1 MFQEVPHILVVDDD
15 DRLRDLLQKYLN
27 ENGFRVTAAENAQ
40 VARAKM
46 ASISFDLLVL
56 DLMMPGEHGLDFASS
71 IREGALVGKD
81 VPILMLTAMGETDD
95 RITGLET
102 GADDYM
108 AKPFEPRELLLR
120 IKSVLKRVPAESESV
135 PKEAVMG
142 DLRFD
147 MARAELKQGEASIAL
162 TSGEENLL
170 RILAEMPGR
179 TLSREE
185 LSARLAMDG
194 GERASDV
201 QVNRLRRKIER
212 DPKSPRY
219 LQTVRG
225 QGYIL
230 RPD

>member
-1 MFQEVPHILVVDDD
+1 MLQDVAHVLVVDDD
-15 DRLRDLLQKYLN
+15 DRLRDLLKKYLS

-46 ASISFDLLVL
+46 AHISFDLLVL

-71 IREGALVGKD
+71 IREGALVSKD

-120 IKSVLKRVPAESESV
+120 IKSILKRVPAEKETV
-135 PKEAVMG
+135 PQEAVMG
-142 DLRFD
+142 DMRFD
-147 MARAELKQGEASIAL
+147 LVRAELKQGEVTIAL

-170 RILAEMPGR
+170 RILAETPGR
-179 TLSREE
+179 IFSRGE
-185 LSARLAMDG
+185 LSARLALDG
-194 GERASDV
+194 GERAIDV
-201 QVNRLRRKIER
+201 QVNRLRRKMEQ
-212 DPKSPRY
+212 DLKSPRY

>member
-1 MFQEVPHILVVDDD
+1 MLQEAAHILVVDDD
-15 DRLRDLLQKYLN
+15 DRLRDLLQKYLS
-27 ENGFRVTAAENAQ
+27 ENGFRVTAAENAK

-46 ASISFDLLVL
+46 ANISFDLLVL
-56 DLMMPGEHGLDFASS
+56 DLMMPGERGLDFASS
-71 IREGALVGKD
+71 IRKGTVVTKD
-81 VPILMLTAMGETDD
+81 VPILMLTAMGETND

-120 IKSVLKRVPAESESV
+120 INSVLKRVPAETGSV
-135 PKEAVMG
+135 PEEAVMG

-147 MARAELKQGEASIAL
+147 LARAELKQGEVSIAL
-162 TSGEENLL
+162 TSGEGNLL
-170 RILAEMPGR
+170 RVLAETPGR
-179 TLSREE
+179 ICSRRE
-185 LSARLAMDG
+185 LSARLALDG
-194 GERASDV
+194 GERALDV
-201 QVNRLRRKIER
+201 QVNRLRRKMEQ

>member
-1 MFQEVPHILVVDDD
+1 MLKKSILIVDDD
-15 DRLRDLLQKYLN
+15 DRLRDLLQKYLS
-27 ENGFRVTAAENAQ
+27 ENGFRVTAAENAE
-40 VARAKM
+40 VARTRM

-56 DLMMPGEHGLDFASS
+56 DLMMPGEHGLDLASS
-71 IREGALVGKD
+71 IRKGALVTRE

-120 IKSVLKRVPAESESV
+120 INSVLKRVPAETEWV

-147 MARAELKQGEASIAL
+147 LARVELKKGEVPITL
-162 TSGEENLL
+162 TSGEASLL
-170 RILAEMPGR
+170 RILAEMP
-179 TLSREE
+179 SRIFSRAE
-185 LSARLAMDG
+185 LSAQLALDG
-194 GERASDV
+194 GERAIDV
-201 QVNRLRRKIER
+201 QVNRLRRKMEQ
-212 DPKSPRY
+212 DPKLPRY

>member
-1 MFQEVPHILVVDDD
+1 MFQDVSHILVVDDD
-15 DRLRDLLQKYLN
+15 DRLRDLLQKYLS

-71 IREGALVGKD
+71 IRKGALITKD

-120 IKSVLKRVPAESESV
+120 IFSVLKRVPADIEPV
-135 PKEAVMG
+135 PKEAVLG

-147 MARAELKQGEASIAL
+147 LTRMELKQGEVSIAL

-170 RILAEMPGR
+170 RILAETPGR
-179 TLSREE
+179 IFSRGE
-185 LSARLAMDG
+185 LSARLALDG
-194 GERASDV
+194 GERAIDV
-201 QVNRLRRKIER
+201 QVNRLRRKMEQ

-225 QGYIL
+225 HGYIL